1 MNKSVIDIIRESLK
15 VDANGVSFRTRTG
28 RGSGCGVSIPA
39 DQLPEV
45 VKLLQERFNA
55 FQTTQAP
62 VAETTQQ

>member
-1 MNKSVIDIIRESLK
+1 LK